1 MSAPVNANPLDV
13 DGAVEVV
20 AAAVVVAGPSAGAT
34 AGVVGVIPVVGGVQ
48 PV

>member
-34 AGVVGVIPVVGGVQ
+34 AGVGTIPVLVGVQ

>member
-1 MSAPVNANPLDV
+1 MSAPVNASPLDV
-13 DGAVEVV
+13 LGAVEVV

-34 AGVVGVIPVVGGVQ
+34 AGVLVMLVGGGVQ

>member
-1 MSAPVNANPLDV
+1 MSAPVNASPLDV

-34 AGVVGVIPVVGGVQ
+34 AGVLVMPVAGGVH